1 MNRIESA
8 KNPKIKHWKKLHTKK
23 GRDTDNQFLI
33 EGTHLIE
40 EARKS
45 GINPIELIIS
55 EEYDVPKSWSDW
67 QVSITYVT
75 DRVMMELSEMKS
87 PQGVIAI
94 CQQLDHQ
101 LVPSKG
107 RYLLIDAVQDPGNLG
122 TIIRTADAAGVDG
135 VVLGEGSVDLYNGKV
150 IRSTQGSLFHLP
162 IVKGNL
168 LEWIEEMKRA
178 EISVYGTALENGQD
192 YKQID
197 APSSFGLIVGN
208 EGEGVSKELLKETD
222 ANLYVPIY
230 GQAESLNVA
239 IATAVLLYGLRKEE

>member
-8 KNPKIKHWKKLHTKK
+8 KNPKVKQWKKLHTKK

-40 EARKS
+40 EARIS
-45 GINPIELIIS
+45 GIDPIELIIS
-55 EEYDVPKSWSDW
+55 EEYAVPKNWSDW
-67 QVSITYVT
+67 QVPITYVT
-75 DRVMMELSEMKS
+75 DRVMIELSETKS

-94 CQQLDHQ
+94 CQQFEHQ
-101 LVPSKG
+101 LIPSQG
-107 RYLLIDAVQDPGNLG
+107 RYLLLDAVQDPGNVG

-135 VVLGEGSVDLYNGKV
+135 IVLGEGSVDLYNGKV

-168 LEWIEEMKRA
+168 LEWIEKLKTLD
-178 EISVYGTALENGQD
+178 IPVYGTALENGQD
-192 YKQID
+192 YNQIES
-197 APSSFGLIVGN
+197 PFSFALIVGN
-208 EGEGVSKELLKETD
+208 EGEGVSKEFLDETD

-239 IATAVLLYGLRKEE
+239 IATAVLLYGLRKK

>member
-8 KNPKIKHWKKLHTKK
+8 KNPKVKQWKKLHTKK
-23 GRDTDNQFLI
+23 GRDTDHQFLI

-45 GINPIELIIS
+45 GIDLIELIIS
-55 EEYDVPKSWSDW
+55 EEYDVPKNWSDW
-67 QVSITYVT
+67 QVPITYVT
-75 DRVMMELSEMKS
+75 DRVMIELSETKS

-94 CQQLDHQ
+94 CQQFEHQ
-101 LVPSKG
+101 LIPTQG
-107 RYLLIDAVQDPGNLG
+107 RYLLIDAVQDPGNVG

-135 VVLGEGSVDLYNGKV
+135 IVLGDGSVDLYNGKV

-168 LEWIEEMKRA
+168 LEWIEKLKTLN
-178 EISVYGTALENGQD
+178 IPVYGTALENGQD
-192 YKQID
+192 YNEIES
-197 APSSFGLIVGN
+197 PSSFALMVGN
-208 EGEGVSKELLKETD
+208 EGEGVSKDLLKETD

-230 GQAESLNVA
+230 GKAESLNVA
-239 IATAVLLYGLRKEE
+239 IATAILLYGLRNK